1 MENKKLFK
9 PNDYIELSCYDYNG
23 NYPIWSSYDYF
34 IYKILE
40 FITKCGCKT
49 ICLNEYT

>member
-1 MENKKLFK
+1 MTSIIKN
-9 PNDYIELSCYDYNG
+9 YD
-23 NYPIWSSYDYF
+23 DF

>member
-1 MENKKLFK
+1 MTSIIKN
-9 PNDYIELSCYDYNG
+9 YD
-23 NYPIWSSYDYF
+23 DF

-40 FITKCGCKT
+40 FITKYGRKA